1 MEFNLADIFESLVD
15 VVGDREALVCGDRR
29 LTFAELDARANRLAH
44 HLLSI
49 GVQPGNHV
57 GVQLYNCTEY
67 VETMIACFK
76 VRAVPINVNY
86 RYVEDE
92 LAYLFTDAD
101 IVALVHDTEFT
112 PRVEAVRGKLPLLE
126 HFVSVG
132 DATAPPGAVSY
143 DDALAAQPDT
153 RGFAPRSPDDL
164 YIIYTGGTT
173 GMPKGVM
180 WRQEDL
186 FFAGMGGG
194 EPTGT
199 PVSTPEEVAER
210 AKTRGALVFFP
221 VAPLMHG
228 AAQLAT
234 WIGFL
239 QASKVVLVRKFDA
252 VEVIKT
258 ASRERANSLSIVGDA
273 MARPLAEALEGP
285 MKGADLSSVYAVS
298 SAGAILSQA
307 VRDKLQALL
316 PNTML
321 LDNFGAS
328 ETGFQGTGVAGSSP
342 DKGLKFTV
350 NARSTVLGD
359 DLKPIVPGSG
369 DIGRVAQRGH
379 VPLGYYKDPKK
390 TADSFLTIDGE
401 RWVLLGDM
409 ATIDADGSIAV
420 LGRGAVCIN
429 TGGEKVY
436 PEEVEAVL
444 KAHPAVYD
452 AVVAGVPD
460 ERFGQRVAAVVQ
472 LRPDVPAVSEADLIA
487 HCRAHVAG
495 YKAPRSVVV
504 VPEIRR
510 SPSGKA
516 DYPWA
521 VRVARDTAGA
531 AAPAGVQ
538 STTGG

>member
-1 MEFNLADIFESLVD
+1 MEYNLADIFESVVD

-29 LTFAELDARANRLAH
+29 LTFDELERRANRLAH
-44 HLLSI
+44 HLQSV
-49 GVQPGNHV
+49 GVRPGQHV

-67 VETMIACFK
+67 VETMLACFK
-76 VRAVPINVNY
+76 IRAVPINVNY

-92 LAYLFTDAD
+92 LAYLFDDAD
-101 IVALVHDTEFT
+101 LVALVHDTEFST
-112 PRVEAVRGKLPLLE
+112 RVEAVRSRTPKL
-126 HFVSVG
+126 HSFITVG
-132 DATAPPGAVSY
+132 DGPQSMGAVDY
-143 DDALAAQPDT
+143 DDALAAQHDG
-153 RGFAPRSPDDL
+153 RDFDPRSADDL

-186 FFAGMGGG
+186 FFAGMGGAD
-194 EPTGT
+194 PTGT
-199 PVSTPEEVAER
+199 PVSRPEEVAER
-210 AKTRGALVFFP
+210 IPNRGVLHYFP

-239 QASKVVLVRKFDA
+239 QGSKVILVRKFDA
-252 VEVIKT
+252 VDVVRT
-258 ASRERANSLSIVGDA
+258 AERERANTLSIVGDA
-273 MARPLAEALEGP
+273 MARPLAEALAGECA
-285 MKGADLSSVYAVS
+285 GADLSSVYALS
-298 SAGAILSQA
+298 SAGAILSGA

-316 PNTML
+316 PKVML

-350 NARSTVLGD
+350 NNRSAVLDD
-359 DLKPIVPGSG
+359 DLKLVEPGSG
-369 DIGRVAQRGH
+369 VIGRVAQHGH
-379 VPLGYYKDPKK
+379 VPVGYYKDEVK
-390 TADSFLTIDGE
+390 TKASFVTIDGE
-401 RWVLLGDM
+401 RWVVLGDM
-409 ATIDADGSIAV
+409 ATVEADGSISL
-420 LGRGAVCIN
+420 LGRGSVCIN

-452 AVVAGVPD
+452 AVVTGVPD
-460 ERFGQRVAAVVQ
+460 ERYGQRVAALVQ
-472 LRPDVPAVSEADLIA
+472 LRPEVGPPAEGEITEHA
-487 HCRAHVAG
+487 RKHVAG
-495 YKAPRSVVV
+495 YKAPRLVVV

-521 VRVARDTAGA
+521 
-531 AAPAGVQ
+531 AGVAAQ
-538 STTGG
+538 HVTAKG

>member
-1 MEFNLADIFESLVD
+1 MEFNLADIFESVVD
-15 VVGDREALVCGDRR
+15 VVGDREALICGGRR
-29 LTFAELDARANRLAH
+29 LTYAELEARGNRLAH
-44 HLLSI
+44 HLESV
-49 GVQPGNHV
+49 GVGPGDHV

-92 LAYLFTDAD
+92 LAYLFNDAD
-101 IVALVHDTEFT
+101 LVALVHDTEFT
-112 PRVEAVRGKLPLLE
+112 ARIENVRGRTPTLR
-126 HFVSVG
+126 HFLSVG
-132 DATAPPGAVSY
+132 GGEQPTGAVGY
-143 DDALAAQPDT
+143 DEALAVQPDG
-153 RGFAPRSPDDL
+153 RGFAPRSADDL

-186 FFAGMGGG
+186 FFAGMGGAD
-194 EPTGT
+194 PVGT
-199 PVSTPEEVAER
+199 PVSRPEEVAER
-210 AKTRGALVFFP
+210 APNRGSLVMFP

-252 VEVIKT
+252 ADVIET
-258 ASRERANSLSIVGDA
+258 AAREGANSMSIVGDA
-273 MARPLAEALEGP
+273 MGRPLAEALTTTYRDVELP
-285 MKGADLSSVYAVS
+285 ALFAIS
-298 SAGAILSQA
+298 SAGAILSQS
-307 VRDKLQALL
+307 VRDKLAERL

-350 NARSTVLGD
+350 NARSAVLD
-359 DLKPIVPGSG
+359 EDLKPLEPGSG
-369 DIGRVAQRGH
+369 VVGRMAQRGH
-379 VPLGYYKDPKK
+379 VPVGYYKDEVK
-390 TADSFLTIDGE
+390 TKESFVTIDGE

-409 ATIDADGSIAV
+409 ARVEADGSISI
-420 LGRGAVCIN
+420 LGRGSVCIN

-452 AVVAGVPD
+452 AIVTGVPD
-460 ERFGQRVAAVVQ
+460 ERYGQRVAAIVQ
-472 LRPDVPAVSEADLIA
+472 LRAELPAPTEDDLIA
-487 HCRAHVAG
+487 HARAHVAG
-495 YKAPRSVVV
+495 YKAPRTIVV
-504 VPEIRR
+504 VPEVRR

-521 VRVARDTAGA
+521 AKVAAERA
-531 AAPAGVQ
+531 
-538 STTGG
+538 

>member
-1 MEFNLADIFESLVD
+1 VYYNLADIFESVVD
-15 VVGDREALVCGDRR
+15 VVADREALVCGGRR
-29 LTFAELDARANRLAH
+29 LTYAELDARANRWAH
-44 HLLSI
+44 HLQSA
-49 GVQPGNHV
+49 GVGPGDHV

-76 VRAVPINVNY
+76 IRAVPINVNY

-92 LAYLFTDAD
+92 LAYLFNDAD
-101 IVALVHDTEFT
+101 VVALVHDTEFT
-112 PRVEAVRGKLPLLE
+112 PRVEAVLGRTPKLRHL
-126 HFVSVG
+126 VTVG
-132 DATAPPGAVSY
+132 DGRRPDGAVDY
-143 DDALAAQPDT
+143 DDALAAQSAGRD
-153 RGFAPRSPDDL
+153 GFPERSADDL
-164 YIIYTGGTT
+164 YVIYTGGTT

-186 FFAGMGGG
+186 FFAGMGGAD
-194 EPTGT
+194 PVGT
-199 PVSTPEEVAER
+199 PVSRPEEVAER
-210 AKTRGALVFFP
+210 AATRGALVMFP

-239 QASKVVLVRKFDA
+239 QAAKVVLVRKFDA
-252 VEVIKT
+252 ADVVET
-258 ASRERANSLSIVGDA
+258 AAREGAHSMSIVGDA
-273 MARPLAEALEGP
+273 MARPLAEALAGSHE
-285 MKGADLSSVYAVS
+285 GADMSSLFAIS
-298 SAGAILSQA
+298 SAGAILSAA
-307 VRDKLQALL
+307 VREKLQALL
-316 PNTML
+316 PKTIL

-328 ETGFQGTGVAGSSP
+328 ETGFQGTGVAGSTP

-350 NARSTVLGD
+350 NARTAVLGD
-359 DLKPIVPGSG
+359 DLKEIEPGSG
-369 DIGRVAQRGH
+369 VVGRMAQRGH
-379 VPLGYYKDPKK
+379 VPLGYYKDAEK
-390 TADSFLTIDGE
+390 TAASFVTIDGE

-409 ATIDADGSIAV
+409 ATIEADGTIAI

-429 TGGEKVY
+429 SGGEKVY

-460 ERFGQRVAAVVQ
+460 ERYGQRVAAVVQ
-472 LRPDVPAVSEADLIA
+472 LRSDVTAPTEAELIA
-487 HCRAHVAG
+487 HVREHVAG
-495 YKAPRSVVV
+495 YKAPRLVIV

-521 VRVARDTAGA
+521 TKVAAEHVVRV
-531 AAPAGVQ
+531 
-538 STTGG
+538 

>member
-1 MEFNLADIFESLVD
+1 VEFNLADIFESVVD
-15 VVGDREALVCGDRR
+15 VVGEREALVCGDRR
-29 LTFAELDARANRLAH
+29 LTYAELESRANRLAH
-44 HLLSI
+44 HFESV
-49 GVQPGNHV
+49 GVRPGDHV

-76 VRAVPINVNY
+76 VRAVPVNVNY

-101 IVALVHDTEFT
+101 LVALVVDPEFV
-112 PRVEAVRGKLPLLE
+112 PRVESVRPRTPMLRHMLT
-126 HFVSVG
+126 VG
-132 DATAPPGAVSY
+132 EEYDA
-143 DDALAAQPDT
+143 ALAAQPDG
-153 RGFAPRSPDDL
+153 RGFGPRSADDL

-186 FFAGMGGG
+186 FFAGMGGAD
-194 EPTGT
+194 PVGT
-199 PVSTPEEVAER
+199 PVSRPEEVAER
-210 AKTRGALVFFP
+210 AVTKGTLVMFP

-239 QASKVVLVRKFDA
+239 QAARVVLVRKFDPA
-252 VEVIKT
+252 DVLHT
-258 ASRERANSLSIVGDA
+258 AARERANSMSIVGDA
-273 MARPLAEALEGP
+273 MARPMAEALDGELAELEFP
-285 MKGADLSSVYAVS
+285 ALFAVS

-307 VRDKLQALL
+307 VRDKLQQRL
-316 PNTML
+316 PKTML
-321 LDNFGAS
+321 MDNFGAS

-342 DKGLKFTV
+342 DKGLRFSV
-350 NARSTVLGD
+350 NQRTTVLDD
-359 DLKPIVPGSG
+359 DLREIEPGS
-369 DIGRVAQRGH
+369 DAIGRVAQRGH
-379 VPLGYYKDPKK
+379 VPLGYYKDKEK
-390 TADSFLTIDGE
+390 TAASFVTIDGE
-401 RWVLLGDM
+401 RFVLLGDM
-409 ATIDADGSIAV
+409 ARVEADGTIAV

-452 AVVAGVPD
+452 AVVTGVPD

-472 LRPDVPAVSEADLIA
+472 LRPGVEAPGESDIVDYA
-487 HCRAHVAG
+487 RAHVAG
-495 YKAPRSVVV
+495 YKAPRHVVV

-521 VRVARDTAGA
+521 ARIAAEAAG
-531 AAPAGVQ
+531 
-538 STTGG
+538 

>member
-1 MEFNLADIFESLVD
+1 VEFNLADIFESVVD
-15 VVGDREALVCGDRR
+15 VIGDREALVCGDRR
-29 LTFAELDARANRLAH
+29 LSYAVLEARANRLAH
-44 HLLSI
+44 HLESV
-49 GVQPGNHV
+49 GVGPGDHV
-57 GVQLYNCTEY
+57 GLQLYNCTEY
-67 VETMIACFK
+67 VEAMIACFK
-76 VRAVPINVNY
+76 VRAVPININY

-92 LAYLFTDAD
+92 LVYLFNDAD
-101 IVALVHDTEFT
+101 LVALLVDTEFVD
-112 PRVEAVRGKLPLLE
+112 RVDAVRDRTPTLR
-126 HFVSVG
+126 HVITVG
-132 DATAPPGAVSY
+132 TGRRADGAVDY
-143 DDALAAQPDT
+143 DEALAAQPDG

-164 YIIYTGGTT
+164 YVIYTGGTT

-186 FFAGMGGG
+186 FFAGMGGAD
-194 EPTGT
+194 PVGT

-210 AKTRGALVFFP
+210 LATRGVLNMFP

-239 QASKVVLVRKFDA
+239 QGAKVMLVRKFDP
-252 VEVIKT
+252 VDVVRT
-258 ASRERANSLSIVGDA
+258 ASSERANSLSIVGDA

-285 MKGADLSSVYAVS
+285 MAGTDLSSVFAIS
-298 SAGAILSQA
+298 SAGAILSKA
-307 VRDKLQALL
+307 VREKLQSLL
-316 PNTML
+316 PKVML

-328 ETGFQGTGVAGSSP
+328 ETGFQGTATAASSP

-350 NARSTVLGD
+350 NQRSAVLGD
-359 DLKPIVPGSG
+359 DLKPIQPGSG

-379 VPLGYYKDPKK
+379 VPLGYYKDEAK
-390 TADSFLTIDGE
+390 TAASFVTIDGE

-409 ATIDADGSIAV
+409 ATVEADGSIAV
-420 LGRGAVCIN
+420 LGRGSVCIN

-452 AVVAGVPD
+452 AVVTGVPD
-460 ERFGQRVAAVVQ
+460 ERFGQRVAALVQ
-472 LRPDVPAVSEADLIA
+472 LRPQAEAAETELVA

-521 VRVARDTAGA
+521 ARVAREAQQERA
-531 AAPAGVQ
+531 AATTA
-538 STTGG
+538 TTGS

>member
-1 MEFNLADIFESLVD
+1 VEYNLADILESVVD
-15 VVGDREALVCGDRR
+15 VVGDREALVTAERR

-44 HLLSI
+44 HLESI
-49 GVQPGNHV
+49 GVKPGDHV

-92 LAYLFTDAD
+92 LAYLFNDAD
-101 IVALVHDTEFT
+101 LVALVHDTEFT
-112 PRVEAVRGKLPLLE
+112 PRVEAVRERTPKLRSL
-126 HFVSVG
+126 VTVG
-132 DATAPPGAVSY
+132 SGEQPAGAVRY
-143 DDALAAQPDT
+143 DDAIAAQPDT
-153 RGFAPRSPDDL
+153 RGFGPRSADDL

-180 WRQEDL
+180 WRHEDI
-186 FFAGMGGG
+186 FFAGMGGAD
-194 EPTGT
+194 PTGT
-199 PVSTPEEVAER
+199 PVGRPEEVAER
-210 AKTRGALVFFP
+210 LASRGVLHYFP

-239 QASKVVLVRKFDA
+239 QGSKVVLVRKFDPA
-252 VEVIKT
+252 DVIAT
-258 ASRERANSLSIVGDA
+258 AEREKANTISIVGDA
-273 MARPLAEALEGP
+273 MARPLAEALEGEFA
-285 MKGADLSSVYAVS
+285 GADLSSLFALS
-298 SAGAILSQA
+298 SAGAILSEA
-307 VRDKLQALL
+307 VRAKLAARL

-342 DKGLKFTV
+342 EKGLKFTV
-350 NARSTVLGD
+350 NARSAVLD
-359 DLKPIVPGSG
+359 DNLVPIQPGSG
-369 DIGRVAQRGH
+369 DIGRMAQRGH
-379 VPLGYYKDPKK
+379 VPLGYYKDEKK
-390 TADSFLTIDGE
+390 TAESFVTIDGE

-409 ATIDADGSIAV
+409 ATIEADGSIAI
-420 LGRGAVCIN
+420 LGRGSVCIN

-452 AVVAGVPD
+452 AIVTGVPD
-460 ERFGQRVAAVVQ
+460 ERYGQRVAALVQ
-472 LRPDVPAVSEADLIA
+472 LRPDQPAPTEGDLIEHA
-487 HCRAHVAG
+487 RKHVAG
-495 YKAPRSVVV
+495 YKAPRVVLV
-504 VPEIRR
+504 VPEVRR

-521 VRVARDTAGA
+521 AKVAAEHT
-531 AAPAGVQ
+531 AAPAG
-538 STTGG
+538 T

>member
-1 MEFNLADIFESLVD
+1 VKYNLADIFESIVD

-29 LTFAELDARANRLAH
+29 LTYAELEARANRLAH
-44 HLLSI
+44 HLQSA
-49 GVQPGNHV
+49 GVGPGDHV

-76 VRAVPINVNY
+76 ISAVPINVNY

-92 LAYLFTDAD
+92 LVYLFTDAD
-101 IVALVHDTEFT
+101 LVALLVDTEFA
-112 PRVEAVRGKLPLLE
+112 PRV
-126 HFVSVG
+126 
-132 DATAPPGAVSY
+132 DAIRERTPMLRHVISIGTGTPPKGAVDFDEATSSES
-143 DDALAAQPDT
+143 T
-153 RGFAPRSPDDL
+153 ERTGFPERSPDDL

-199 PVSTPEEVAER
+199 PVSRPEEVAER
-210 AKTRGALVFFP
+210 APGKGVLVFFP

-234 WIGFL
+234 WIAFL
-239 QASKVVLVRKFDA
+239 QGSKAVLVRKFEP
-252 VEVIKT
+252 VEVIDV
-258 ASRERANSLSIVGDA
+258 AAREGANSISIVGDA
-273 MARPLAEALEGP
+273 MARPIAEALAGP
-285 MKGADLSSVYAVS
+285 RAGTEFPGLFVLS
-298 SAGAILSQA
+298 SAGAILSGA
-307 VRDKLQALL
+307 VRESLAALL
-316 PNTML
+316 PKTML
-321 LDNFGAS
+321 MDNFGAS
-328 ETGFQGTGVAGSSP
+328 ETGFQGTGVTGSSP

-350 NARSTVLGD
+350 NQRSAVLD
-359 DLKPIVPGSG
+359 DNLKPIEPGSG
-369 DIGRVAQRGH
+369 VIGRVAQRGN
-379 VPLGYYKDPKK
+379 VPVGYYKDEAK
-390 TADSFLTIDGE
+390 TKESFVTIDGE
-401 RWVLLGDM
+401 RWVVLGDM
-409 ATIDADGSIAV
+409 ATVEADGSIAV

-429 TGGEKVY
+429 SGGEKIY

-444 KAHPAVYD
+444 KSHPAVYD

-472 LRPDVPAVSEADLIA
+472 LRADSPVPDEAALIA
-487 HCRAHVAG
+487 HAREHVAG
-495 YKAPRSVVV
+495 YKAPRLIVV

-521 VRVARDTAGA
+521 AKVAAENALSR
-531 AAPAGVQ
+531 
-538 STTGG
+538 SS

>member
-1 MEFNLADIFESLVD
+1 VDYNLADIFESVAD
-15 VVGDREALVCGDRR
+15 VVGDREALVCGERR
-29 LTFAELDARANRLAH
+29 LTYSALDAKASRLAH
-44 HLLSI
+44 HLSSV
-49 GVQPGNHV
+49 GVGAGDHV
-57 GVQLYNCTEY
+57 GLQLYNCTEY
-67 VETMIACFK
+67 VEAMIACFK
-76 VRAVPINVNY
+76 VRAVPVNVNY

-92 LAYLFTDAD
+92 LAYLFDDAD
-101 IVALVHDTEFT
+101 LVAVIVDTEFT
-112 PRVEAVRGKLPLLE
+112 ERIDGVRPRAPKLR
-126 HFVSVG
+126 HVISVG
-132 DATAPPGAVSY
+132 TGARPEGAVDY
-143 DDALAAQPDT
+143 DDALAAQPET
-153 RGFAPRSPDDL
+153 RGFPPRSPDDL
-164 YIIYTGGTT
+164 YVIYTGGTT

-186 FFAGMGGG
+186 FFAGMGGAD
-194 EPTGT
+194 PVGT
-199 PVSTPEEVAER
+199 PVSSPEEVAER
-210 AKTRGALVFFP
+210 LATRGVLNMFP

-239 QASKVVLVRKFDA
+239 QGAKVMLVRKFDPID
-252 VEVIKT
+252 VIDT
-258 ASRERANSLSIVGDA
+258 AQRERANSLSIVGDA

-285 MKGADLSSVYAVS
+285 RKDADLSSVYAIS

-307 VRDKLQALL
+307 VRDKLQSLL
-316 PNTML
+316 PKVML

-328 ETGFQGTGVAGSSP
+328 ETGFQGTAAAGSSP
-342 DKGLKFTV
+342 DKGLRFSV
-350 NARSTVLGD
+350 NQRSGVLD
-359 DLKPIVPGSG
+359 EHLKPVQPGSG
-369 DIGRVAQRGH
+369 VIGRVAQRGH
-379 VPLGYYKDPKK
+379 VPLGYYKDEKK
-390 TADSFLTIDGE
+390 TADSFVTIDGE

-409 ATIDADGSIAV
+409 ATVEADGSIAV

-460 ERFGQRVAAVVQ
+460 DRFGQRVAAVVQ
-472 LRPDVPAVSEADLIA
+472 LRPDATADEAELIA
-487 HCRAHVAG
+487 HARAHVAG
-495 YKAPRSVVV
+495 YKAPKSVIV

-521 VRVARDTAGA
+521 ARIARAQQPATDASTA
-531 AAPAGVQ
+531 AG
-538 STTGG
+538 G